1 MLAAKTSLTGRRI
14 SSWRNRPKIL
24 FIDFKS
30 AFDKVNRRI
39 LFRKLE
45 ACGIPS
51 DWLNT
56 LRFLYKNASVS
67 FDGIRGS

>member
-1 MLAAKTSLTGRRI
+1 MMAAKAAIAGRRI
-14 SSWRNRPKIL
+14 SCWRNRPKIL

-45 ACGIPS
+45 ACGIPN

-56 LRFLYKNASVS
+56 LRFLYKNTFVS
-67 FDGIRGS
+67 FDGVNGT